1 VSKAFTREGLAYAM
15 ARINVPYSTIGKMLP
30 RKWGKEGYGLGEL
43 APAGEAPRND
53 DSAKNMG
60 DVVVL
65 DQHPLRDQIL
75 AWQRLAEEAR
85 AKAKK
90 KT

>member
-1 VSKAFTREGLAYAM
+1 MGQD
-15 ARINVPYSTIGKMLP
+15 GH
-30 RKWGKEGYGLGEL
+30 GLGEP
-43 APAGEAPRND
+43 APAVEAPRNG

-75 AWQRLAEEAR
+75 AWQRLAEAAR